1 MIVENYHLMFS
12 LHYHQFYRIADM
24 MKSEPLSFTCPSCE
38 HRSLINAG
46 HFAPMKIFKITKWLI
61 CQDCGFERNTE
72 DFKKEVLTV

>member
-1 MIVENYHLMFS
+1 MFS
-12 LHYHQFYRIADM
+12 LHYHQFYQIEDI

-61 CQDCGFERNTE
+61 CQDCGFERSTE
-72 DFKKEVLTV
+72 DFKKELLIV